1 MEEKTNVVN
10 ESNEKVADKSE
21 EIAQDINDEVL
32 GEGTPAFVE
41 RKRWLFF
48 GLPFTFTKYIIRD
61 DVLTIDRGLLKTM
74 EDDCYMYK
82 IIDVKLEVSLVERM
96 AGLGTVLCY
105 TSDSTD
111 KVIRLEHIKHS
122 RQVKNHILAKSEKM
136 RMKRRTLNTL
146 NLNSDISEDIDV
158 E

>member
-1 MEEKTNVVN
+1 MEENAKVVN
-10 ESNEKVADKSE
+10 ETVDMAE
-21 EIAQDINDEVL
+21 EMVQELNDEIL
-32 GEGTPAFVE
+32 GEGAPAFVE

-61 DVLTIDRGLLKTM
+61 DVLTIDRGLLKTT

-82 IIDVKLEVSLVERM
+82 IIDVKLEVSLMERM

-105 TSDSTD
+105 TSDSSD

-136 RMKRRTLNTL
+136 RMKRRTINTL
-146 NLNSDISEDIDV
+146 NLNADLGDDIDA